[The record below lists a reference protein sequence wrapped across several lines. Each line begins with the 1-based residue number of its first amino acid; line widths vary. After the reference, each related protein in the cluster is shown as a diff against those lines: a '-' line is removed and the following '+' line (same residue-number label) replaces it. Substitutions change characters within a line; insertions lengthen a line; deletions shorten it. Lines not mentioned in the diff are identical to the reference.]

1 MFGRFLYKI
10 RNGSEIEK
18 NSKKTYKKVIV
29 NNILPSSLTVLL
41 LWGIFTLLNTYFR
54 SKPVYREDISI
65 VVSLIVFSA
74 LYTFISGVKR
84 DYMVFSKVHQAI
96 KNDVFPIDD
105 FAKKNYKNIDS
116 RLKIPYKQLKKDLFK
131 VRWEQFKASVAKFYN
146 PFMLLSSPATLTASV
161 DYCILVP
168 DWDINEIGYAN
179 VMLRSER
186 SLVLYGLFR
195 SLVLYCPLIVF
206 AIFDINLGYTNAIIW
221 VVYTIYYTLWKTL
234 FTLNDAVGAYA
245 TLRDID
251 SDIARARKKR
261 EEKKGY
267 VERMVELES
276 TDFNE

>member
-54 SKPVYREDISI
+54 SKTVYREDIGI
-65 VVSLIVFSA
+65 VVSLIAFSA

-84 DYMVFSKVHQAI
+84 DYMIFRKVHQAI

-105 FAKKNYKNIDS
+105 FAAKHYKNIDA
-116 RLKIPYKQLKKDLFK
+116 RLKIPYKQLKKDLYK
-131 VRWEQFKASVAKFYN
+131 VRWEQFKASVAKLYN
-146 PFMLLSSPATLTASV
+146 PFVFLASPAMLTASV
-161 DYCILVP
+161 DYCILAP
-168 DWDINEIGYAN
+168 DWGVNEIGYAN
-179 VMLRSER
+179 VMLRNQG
-186 SLVLYGLFR
+186 SLLLYGLFR
-195 SLVLYCPLIVF
+195 SLVLYCPLIAF

-221 VVYTIYYTLWKTL
+221 IAYAIYFTLWKTL